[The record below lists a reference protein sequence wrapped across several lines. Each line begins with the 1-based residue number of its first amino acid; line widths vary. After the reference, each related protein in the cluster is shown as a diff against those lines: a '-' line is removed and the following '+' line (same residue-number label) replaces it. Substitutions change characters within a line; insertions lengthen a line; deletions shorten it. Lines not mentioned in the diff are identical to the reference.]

1 MPGERTNLFPKLLVI
16 MGGLAVQG
24 GATVKLKIIV
34 AALIATAALLTPR
47 LHAQTLEITS
57 LPAGIPGPATE
68 SQVLPLDLI
77 TAYEMAMSR
86 NLDLQVG
93 RFSIASADASI
104 HSASGVFDP
113 NLGASLGGDWMR
125 TPSTTVLEGSLVP
138 EYRNTRFGIGIDGL
152 LPTGTV
158 WSADLGTTRFETNS
172 TFYFL
177 NPNWN
182 SDLNLAVTQPL
193 MRGFGTLVTRSGI
206 VVARNSRAQ
215 TVEAFEMLVIET
227 LRQVETSYWNLVAA
241 RRAVQ
246 VAEQSLSL
254 AERLLGETQERV
266 KVGTSAPIDLVQSEA
281 GVATRR
287 QALITARNTA
297 ANAEDGLKAV
307 LGFDQPAEWL
317 TRIETTQSYEFAPF
331 LPDLA
336 GSIETGLAKRPEV
349 RQQQLKTEILDYYVR
364 LARNNVLPSL
374 DLQAA
379 YGWGGVGGKGETV
392 DPDTGDPIIV
402 DDGFPDSVDQIVNR
416 DFPNWRLGVQLGI
429 PIGNNAAQGR
439 LAEAR
444 FNHER
449 SVVEM
454 AALQQNIIAQVRV
467 AVRALED
474 GAAAVEAAVASQ
486 QLAARNLEAEQT
498 KFDNGL
504 STNFQVLQI
513 QEDLAAAELALIR
526 SYLDHRKAN
535 IGFRYATGALLDFL
549 DVDIVDPGQPDIP
562 NDYWKD
568 IEWLQFDDLSKS
580 GPPVAETAEPTGGGE

>member
-1 MPGERTNLFPKLLVI
+1 MPGERTNLFPQLLVI

-34 AALIATAALLTPR
+34 AATIVAAALLTPQ
-47 LHAQTLEITS
+47 LHAQTLEIPA
-57 LPAGIPGPATE
+57 LPAPIPGPATE
-68 SQVLPLDLI
+68 GQVLPLDLM

-86 NLDLQVG
+86 NLNLQVG
-93 RFSIASADASI
+93 RFSIASADAGVQT
-104 HSASGVFDP
+104 ASGVFDP
-113 NLGASLGGDWMR
+113 NFGFGTSGDWTR

-138 EYRNTRFGIGIDGL
+138 EYRNTRYGLGIDGL
-152 LPTGTV
+152 LPTGTL
-158 WSADLGTTRFETNS
+158 WSAELGTNRFETNS

-177 NPNWN
+177 NPNWTT
-182 SDLNLAVTQPL
+182 DLNLSVTQPL
-193 MRGFGTLVTRSGI
+193 LRGFGTLVNRSGI

-215 TVEAFEMLVIET
+215 TAEAFEMLVVDT
-227 LRQVETSYWNLVAA
+227 LRQVESSYWNLVAA

-246 VAEQSLSL
+246 VSEQSLSL

-266 KVGTSAPIDLVQSEA
+266 NVGTSAPIDLVQSEA

-287 QALITARNTA
+287 QALITARNVA
-297 ANAEDGLKAV
+297 SNAEDVLKTV

-317 TRIETTQSYEFAPF
+317 TTIETTETYEFAPF

-336 GSIETGLAKRPEV
+336 ASIETGLEKRPEI
-349 RQQQLKTEILDYYVR
+349 RQQQLRNEILEYYVR
-364 LARNNVLPSL
+364 MARNDVLPSL
-374 DLQAA
+374 DLQAS

-392 DPDTGDPIIV
+392 DPVTGDPIIV

-439 LAEAR
+439 LAQRR
-444 FNHER
+444 FEHDR

-454 AALQQNIIAQVRV
+454 AALQQDIVAQVRI

-486 QLAARNLEAEQT
+486 QLAVRNLEAEQT

-504 STNFQVLQI
+504 STNYQVLQI
-513 QEDLAAAELALIR
+513 QEDLAQAELTLIR
-526 SYLDHRKAN
+526 TYLDYRKAN
-535 IGFRYATGALLDFL
+535 IGYRYSTGTLLDFL
-549 DVDIVDPGQPDIP
+549 EVGIVDPGQPDIP
-562 NDYWKD
+562 NDYWKN
-568 IEWLQFDDLSKS
+568 IEWLQFDDFA
-580 GPPVAETAEPTGGGE
+580 GPAGNATPAAEPAGSP

>member
-1 MPGERTNLFPKLLVI
+1 
-16 MGGLAVQG
+16 MGGPAVQG
-24 GATVKLKIIV
+24 GVTVNLKIT
-34 AALIATAALLTPR
+34 AAATFIAAALLAPQ
-47 LHAQTLEITS
+47 LPAQTLDVPA
-57 LPAGIPGPATE
+57 LPASIPGPSAE
-68 SQVLPLDLI
+68 GEALQLDLI
-77 TAYEMAMSR
+77 TAYQMAMSR

-93 RFSIASADASI
+93 RFSIASADANI

-113 NLGASLGGDWMR
+113 NLGAIVGGDWTR

-138 EYRNTRFGIGIDGL
+138 EYRNTRYGIGIDGL
-152 LPTGTV
+152 LPSGTL
-158 WSADLGTTRFETNS
+158 WSADFGTTRFETNS

-182 SDLNLAVTQPL
+182 SDLSLAVTQPL
-193 MRGFGTLVTRSGI
+193 LRGFGTLVTRSGI

-215 TVEAFEMLVIET
+215 TVEAFEMLVIDT

-254 AERLLGETQERV
+254 AERLLSETQERV

-287 QALITARNTA
+287 QALITARNVA
-297 ANAEDGLKAV
+297 SNAEDALKTV

-317 TRIETTQSYEFAPF
+317 THIETTQTYEFAPF

-336 GSIETGLAKRPEV
+336 GSISTGLAERPEV

-364 LARNNVLPSL
+364 LARNDVLPNL

-379 YGWGGVGGKGETV
+379 YGWGGVGGKGETE
-392 DPDTGDPIIV
+392 DPITGEPIIV
-402 DDGFPDSVDQIVNR
+402 DDGFPDTMDQIVNR

-454 AALQQNIIAQVRV
+454 AALHQDIIAQVRI

-504 STNFQVLQI
+504 STNYQVLQI
-513 QEDLAAAELALIR
+513 QEDLAQAELTLIR
-526 SYLDHRKAN
+526 TYLDYRKAN
-535 IGFRYATGALLDFL
+535 IGYRYATGTLLDFL

-568 IEWLQFDDLSKS
+568 IEWLQFDDFAGS
-580 GPPVAETAEPTGGGE
+580 GEAAAPVAASAAAP

>member
-1 MPGERTNLFPKLLVI
+1 VN
-16 MGGLAVQG
+16 
-24 GATVKLKIIV
+24 LKIT
-34 AALIATAALLTPR
+34 AAATFIAAALLAPQ
-47 LHAQTLEITS
+47 LPAQTLDVPA
-57 LPAGIPGPATE
+57 LPASIPGPSAE
-68 SQVLPLDLI
+68 GEALQLDLI
-77 TAYEMAMSR
+77 TAYQMAMSR

-93 RFSIASADASI
+93 RFSIASADANI

-113 NLGASLGGDWMR
+113 NLGANVGGDWTR

-138 EYRNTRFGIGIDGL
+138 EYRNTRYGIGIDGL
-152 LPTGTV
+152 LPSGTL
-158 WSADLGTTRFETNS
+158 WSADFGTTRFETNS

-182 SDLNLAVTQPL
+182 SDLSLAVTQPL
-193 MRGFGTLVTRSGI
+193 LRGFGTLVTRSGI

-215 TVEAFEMLVIET
+215 TVEAFEMLVIDT

-254 AERLLGETQERV
+254 AERLLSETQERV

-287 QALITARNTA
+287 QALITARNVA
-297 ANAEDGLKAV
+297 SNAEDALKTV

-317 TRIETTQSYEFAPF
+317 TRIETTQTYEFAPF

-336 GSIETGLAKRPEV
+336 GSISTGLAERPEI

-364 LARNNVLPSL
+364 LARNDVLPNL

-392 DPDTGDPIIV
+392 DPITGEPIIV
-402 DDGFPDSVDQIVNR
+402 DDGFPDTMDQIVNR

-454 AALQQNIIAQVRV
+454 AALHQDIIAQVRI

-504 STNFQVLQI
+504 STNYQVLQI
-513 QEDLAAAELALIR
+513 QEDLAQAELTLIR
-526 SYLDHRKAN
+526 TYLDYRKAN
-535 IGFRYATGALLDFL
+535 IGYRYATGTLLDFL

-568 IEWLQFDDLSKS
+568 IEWLQFDDFAGS
-580 GPPVAETAEPTGGGE
+580 GEAAAPAAASAAAP

>member
-1 MPGERTNLFPKLLVI
+1 MN
-16 MGGLAVQG
+16 
-24 GATVKLKIIV
+24 LKIT
-34 AALIATAALLTPR
+34 AAATFIAAALLAPQ
-47 LHAQTLEITS
+47 LPAQTLDVPA
-57 LPAGIPGPATE
+57 LPASIPGPSAE
-68 SQVLPLDLI
+68 GEALQLDLI
-77 TAYEMAMSR
+77 TAYQMAMSR

-93 RFSIASADASI
+93 RFSIASADANI

-113 NLGASLGGDWMR
+113 NLGATVGGDWTR

-138 EYRNTRFGIGIDGL
+138 EYRNTRYGIGIDGL
-152 LPTGTV
+152 LPSGTL
-158 WSADLGTTRFETNS
+158 WSADFGTTRFETNS

-182 SDLNLAVTQPL
+182 SDLALAVTQPL
-193 MRGFGTLVTRSGI
+193 LRGFGTLVTRSGI

-215 TVEAFEMLVIET
+215 TVEAFEMLVIDT

-254 AERLLGETQERV
+254 AERLLSETQERV

-287 QALITARNTA
+287 QALITARNVA
-297 ANAEDGLKAV
+297 SNAEDALKTV

-317 TRIETTQSYEFAPF
+317 THIETTQTYEFAPF

-336 GSIETGLAKRPEV
+336 GSISTGLAERPEI

-364 LARNNVLPSL
+364 LARNDVLPNL

-379 YGWGGVGGKGETV
+379 YGWGGVGGKGETE
-392 DPDTGDPIIV
+392 DPITGEPIIV
-402 DDGFPDSVDQIVNR
+402 DDGFPDTMDQIVNR

-454 AALQQNIIAQVRV
+454 AALHQDIIAQVRI

-486 QLAARNLEAEQT
+486 QLAVRNLEAEQT

-504 STNFQVLQI
+504 STNYQVLQI
-513 QEDLAAAELALIR
+513 QEDLAQAELTLIR
-526 SYLDHRKAN
+526 TYLDYRKAN
-535 IGFRYATGALLDFL
+535 IGYRYATGTLLDFL

-568 IEWLQFDDLSKS
+568 IEWLQFDDFAGS
-580 GPPVAETAEPTGGGE
+580 GEAAAPAAASAAAP